1 MYAAMNMCRD
11 GWRDVIGGGGG
22 PMLRGSEDSTGGR

>member
-11 GWRDVIGGGGG
+11 GWRDVIGGGGA
-22 PMLRGSEDSTGGR
+22 MLRGSEDSTGGR